1 MELNL
6 KKIKQLDSKK
16 IFDLLLPTIDSIY
29 QSYEYIGISQSE
41 YYNLVLQE
49 IENSKKVYIDNIP
62 YSKFIKKKI
71 QTALKEKMKQLISNS
86 ETSFNIINNYIN
98 QKFTKILTHEDSIKY
113 FKKLSSFFEVYNF
126 IPNPDLI
133 IELITKNDI
142 FNQMIKLIFKKY
154 HSQVISGK
162 LENLF
167 DNSFLVSSI
176 ETYCMLNNIEIKE
189 TVEEE
194 IYDYNNDDPSDSI
207 EMYLKEIGKIPLLS
221 KEQEIELSKRIASGD
236 SQAKELFIE
245 SNLRLVVYL
254 ARKYQNRG
262 MSLLD
267 LIQEGNIGL
276 MTAVDKYD
284 ISKGYKFSTYATY
297 WIRQTIGR
305 ALADKSRNIRIPVRL
320 YEQVKT
326 YQKVLTNLES
336 RLGRTPTINEIAN
349 EMELSIKEVTKL
361 YKLQL
366 DTKSMNDLVKD
377 NETTEFGD
385 FISSQLE
392 SPEDLAITSTLP
404 YQVRKLFED
413 CNLLEREIE
422 VLMLRYGFNNQKPLT
437 LEAIGQKYHLSRERV
452 RQIESRAFMKI
463 RRSGHIKA
471 LAEYTEDPDKSL
483 ENIEIFREKYRE
495 TGNLNKSFLKED
507 RRSENLNKV
516 FLKEDRKAGEIEEKE
531 NNKMRKLQT
540 IYQYFKDYTK
550 EQIDEMLK
558 KLTDEERE
566 LITLRYGEDLDN
578 PVSTK
583 LSEEQSMKF
592 YSYLVPKMKRMLA
605 NPNNERKKRT
615 RKSKEESTNT
625 PTISK
630 SSRNQAKKQ
639 LALHNE
645 EIVSTVIIDHKTPK
659 TEPAT
664 SIPKIKENSI
674 QPTQK
679 NEEKTT
685 QSTKET
691 KEKQLPIE
699 SETKNNDITKDNC
712 LKILELLRT
721 PTFSQMMN
729 HLTIKEAMII
739 SLKLGYIDGKYFS
752 TESIAK
758 FLEISEEEVRE
769 TTKKILL
776 LYKDNVNNFLDRII
790 EIATD
795 NSDKKRILSIE
806 NTKEKH

>member
-86 ETSFNIINNYIN
+86 ETSFTFNIINNYIN

-113 FKKLSSFFEVYNF
+113 FKKLSSFFETYNF

-142 FNQMIKLIFKKY
+142 FNQMIKLILKKY

-162 LENLF
+162 LENFF

-194 IYDYNNDDPSDSI
+194 IYDHNNNDTYDSI
-207 EMYLKEIGKIPLLS
+207 KMYLQEIGKIPLLT
-221 KEQEIELSKRIASGD
+221 KEQETELVKRIASGD
-236 SQAKELFIE
+236 NKAKELFIE

-262 MSLLD
+262 LSLLD

-422 VLMLRYGFNNQKPLT
+422 VLVLRYGLNNQKPLT

-463 RRSGHIKA
+463 RRSGHVKA
-471 LAEYTEDPDKSL
+471 LAEYTEDPEKSL
-483 ENIEIFREKYRE
+483 ENIEIFREKYRD
-495 TGNLNKSFLKED
+495 TGNLNKAFLKED

-516 FLKEDRKAGEIEEKE
+516 FLKEDRKTGETEEKE

-566 LITLRYGEDLDN
+566 LITLRYGEDLNN

-605 NPNNERKKRT
+605 NPNHERKKRT

-639 LALHNE
+639 LVSHNE
-645 EIVSTVIIDHKTPK
+645 EIVSTVIIDHETPK
-659 TEPAT
+659 VEPTT
-664 SIPKIKENSI
+664 SISKIKEKPI
-674 QPTQK
+674 
-679 NEEKTT
+679 
-685 QSTKET
+685 QSTQET
-691 KEKQLPIE
+691 KEKQLPIG
-699 SETKNNDITKDNC
+699 SETQNNDITKDNC

-729 HLTIKEAMII
+729 QLTIKEAIII
-739 SLKLGYIDGKYFS
+739 SLKLGYIDGKYFK

-776 LYKDNVNNFLDRII
+776 LYKDNINNFLDRII

-795 NSDKKRILSIE
+795 NDNKKRILSIE
-806 NTKEKH
+806 NTNEKH

>member
-86 ETSFNIINNYIN
+86 ETSFTFNIINNYIN

-113 FKKLSSFFEVYNF
+113 FKKLSVFFEIYNI

-133 IELITKNDI
+133 IELINKNDI
-142 FNQMIKLIFKKY
+142 FNQMIKLMLKKY

-167 DNSFLVSSI
+167 DNSFLISSI

-194 IYDYNNDDPSDSI
+194 FYDHNNIDISDSI
-207 EMYLKEIGKIPLLS
+207 KMYLQEIGKIPLLT
-221 KEQEIELSKRIASGD
+221 KEQETELVKRIASGD
-236 SQAKELFIE
+236 NKAKELFIE

-262 MSLLD
+262 LSLLD

-305 ALADKSRNIRIPVRL
+305 ALADKSRNIRIPVHL

-326 YQKVLTNLES
+326 YQKVVTNLES

-349 EMELSIKEVTKL
+349 EMKLSIKEVTKL

-366 DTKSMNDLVKD
+366 DTMSMNDLVKD
-377 NETTEFGD
+377 DSDTEFED
-385 FISSQLE
+385 FISSQE
-392 SPEDLAITSTLP
+392 EGPEDLAIINALP
-404 YQVRKLFED
+404 NEVRKLFED
-413 CNLLEREIE
+413 CNLSEREIE
-422 VLMLRYGFNNQKPLT
+422 ILTLRYGLNNQKKLT
-437 LEAIGQKYHLSRERV
+437 LEVIGQKYHITRERV
-452 RQIESRAFMKI
+452 RQIESKAFMKI
-463 RRSGHIKA
+463 RRSSHIKT
-471 LAEYTEDPDKSL
+471 LAEYTEEPAKSL
-483 ENIEIFREKYRE
+483 ENIEIFRKKYRE
-495 TGNLNKSFLKED
+495 IGGSNKAFLKEYGQA
-507 RRSENLNKV
+507 K
-516 FLKEDRKAGEIEEKE
+516 EKE
-531 NNKMRKLQT
+531 NDKMPKLQT
-540 IYQYFKDYTK
+540 IYQYFKDYTR

-558 KLTDEERE
+558 KLTEEERK
-566 LITLRYGEDLDN
+566 LITLRYGKDLDN

-583 LSEEQSMKF
+583 LSKEEYSKF
-592 YSYLVPKMKRMLA
+592 YGILVPKMKKLLA

-615 RKSKEESTNT
+615 RKPKTKKLESTSD
-625 PTISK
+625 SK
-630 SSRNQAKKQ
+630 SVGTTTIPTEEKSNPEVKK
-639 LALHNE
+639 
-645 EIVSTVIIDHKTPK
+645 EIPLTPK
-659 TEPAT
+659 
-664 SIPKIKENSI
+664 S
-674 QPTQK
+674 
-679 NEEKTT
+679 KTD
-685 QSTKET
+685 
-691 KEKQLPIE
+691 
-699 SETKNNDITKDNC
+699 DITRDNC
-712 LKILELLRT
+712 INILELLRT
-721 PTFSQMMN
+721 PTFSQMLN
-729 HLTIKEAMII
+729 TLTVKEAIII
-739 SLKLGYIDGKYFS
+739 SLKLGYIDGKFFS

-758 FLEISEEEVRE
+758 FLEISEDEVRK
-769 TTKKILL
+769 TTKKVLL
-776 LYKDNVNNFLDRII
+776 LYKDNINSFLDGII

-795 NSDKKRILSIE
+795 NNKTRVLTIKHND
-806 NTKEKH
+806 TK